1 MTGSRIRDDE
11 KESIS
16 ESLLSSSRMRAGNKV
31 VLPRNSSFSSAKKKS
46 QKRAQPA
53 YSSQLKLKVTNT
65 GQFPQNAE
73 SQGSLIEPP
82 GGLALAGG
90 PLIKIPVSVTPP
102 VTSYNRPKAQ
112 TTGSKANNSQFT
124 SKFNYTMDDDD
135 DDDQE
140 DNSESDYEYNKVPPF
155 RKTKVMFA

>member
-1 MTGSRIRDDE
+1 M
-11 KESIS
+11 
-16 ESLLSSSRMRAGNKV
+16 
-31 VLPRNSSFSSAKKKS
+31 
-46 QKRAQPA
+46 
-53 YSSQLKLKVTNT
+53 TNT

-102 VTSYNRPKAQ
+102 VTTYNRPKAQ

-155 RKTKVMFA
+155 RKTKVMFAQEPPTIIRKKTNTSKLKRTTSNAARFKSHGFSNNDFEFSNSYQNKSSRKR